1 MPNTKLILNK
11 SFIPHTQGAC
21 AVSFCIHNKCAKFH
35 SMYSES
41 MPSELDPSPLPFFLF
56 FSVSL
61 GNIEFLP
68 TDQTTLPHLFG

>member
-1 MPNTKLILNK
+1 
-11 SFIPHTQGAC
+11 
-21 AVSFCIHNKCAKFH
+21 
-35 SMYSES
+35 
-41 MPSELDPSPLPFFLF
+41 LDPSPLPFFLF